1 MENKFDWV
9 EDCYQAYKKHWIQSK
24 KFRKAAWTGRD
35 HEHCLFDGKRISN
48 YNISDNEKQGYEST
62 DGWTWFCTE
71 CFEKLMKSNHKLPLV
86 KNTVEDIESALSQFK
101 TVVISLENE
110 QYIIKN
116 ADGKIAVVHN
126 GKVSEYGDILQM
138 EREQAFYGKP
148 LREIID
154 DIFIG
159 II

>member
-9 EDCYQAYKKHWIQSK
+9 VDCYQAYKKHWIQSK
-24 KFRKAAWTGRD
+24 KFRKSAWIGRD

-71 CFEKLMKSNHKLPLV
+71 CFDKLIKRNHKLPLV
-86 KNTVEDIESALSQFK
+86 KNTVEDVKSALSQFK

-110 QYIIKN
+110 QYFIKN
-116 ADGKIAVVHN
+116 AGGKITVEHN
-126 GKVSEYGDILQM
+126 GKESEYDDILQM
-138 EREQAFYGKP
+138 EREQVFYGKW

-154 DIFIG
+154 NIFIG
-159 II
+159 YI